1 MPKMLNINSKSK
13 ETMPKNVKTT
23 LVEKP
28 RVKKSDFPDEMLPS
42 KNKGN
47 RRNNIRELTKFNAVK
62 HIYNDCLLG
71 MTESMIVNKL
81 VDDFYD
87 IGKKYSQAY
96 AYTLL
101 AEVKAM
107 IRDDM
112 EKEIQDIRINL
123 MAKAYDTYADAREH
137 GDRSNAMSAL
147 NFISKI
153 TGALDPRYGQT
164 NVQNIIID
172 FHFDDDDDNKNKL
185 EDIED
190 V

>member
-1 MPKMLNINSKSK
+1 
-13 ETMPKNVKTT
+13 MPKNVKNI

-28 RVKKSDFPDEMLPS
+28 RVKNAEFPAEMLP
-42 KNKGN
+42 KTNKGN
-47 RRNNIRELTKFNAVK
+47 RRKNIRELTKFNAVK

-81 VDDFYD
+81 VDDFYG
-87 IGKKYSQAY
+87 IGKKYSEAY
-96 AYTLL
+96 AYSLL
-101 AEVKAM
+101 AETKAM
-107 IRDDM
+107 IKDDM
-112 EKEIQDIRINL
+112 EKEIQDIRISL
-123 MAKAYDTYADAREH
+123 MAKAYDTYTDAREH
-137 GDRSNAMSAL
+137 GDRGNAMSAL

-172 FHFDDDDDNKNKL
+172 FHFDDNDDDKNKL